1 MSTYLKPYAKNE
13 FNFEI
18 EIINA
23 EETNDIVLN
32 VFNNDVEFEIWGC
45 EHSKTDGTGT
55 EVQIK
60 VDIEQL
66 TVKPTGGVDAVVNV
80 DYLRANRNLQRG
92 DELISSVELLKD
104 DAVEPFVID
113 RTNYLNIF
121 RCGGIASKAA
131 VAYGSSGATLFK
143 YSLKRN
149 TSYLIRST
157 ILVGA
162 TGTSKSFVF
171 GLLRDL

>member
-18 EIINA
+18 ELVNA
-23 EETNDIVLN
+23 AATNDFVLN
-32 VFNNDVEFEIWGC
+32 VLDNDVEFEIWGC

-55 EVQIK
+55 EVQVQ
-60 VDIEQL
+60 VDVEQL

-92 DELISSVELLKD
+92 DVLITSVELLKD
-104 DAVEPFVID
+104 DGIVPFVID

-121 RCGGIASKAA
+121 RCGGIATKAA
-131 VAYGSSGATLFK
+131 VAYASSGDTLFK

-171 GLLRDL
+171 GILRDL